1 MTNEDLYDCFMIYL
15 RNWKKAYQNGYI
27 DGVKC
32 SIHYFRNMTIGNS
45 YAEYKV
51 FSGGVNERKY
61 N

>member
-1 MTNEDLYDCFMIYL
+1 MFYSLFQEY
-15 RNWKKAYQNGYI
+15 A
-27 DGVKC
+27 
-32 SIHYFRNMTIGNS
+32 IGNS